1 MIFISI
7 VSLMPQLQL
16 EGAKAFTEYDTTNET
31 KTFEKD
37 DAVSILI
44 DLYFSE
50 GDLVPLLNIRQNSL

>member
-1 MIFISI
+1 
-7 VSLMPQLQL
+7 MPQLQL
-16 EGAKAFTEYDTTNET
+16 EEAKAFTEYDTTNET

-50 GDLVPLLNIRQNSL
+50 GDLGPLLNIRQNSL

>member
-1 MIFISI
+1 
-7 VSLMPQLQL
+7 MPQLQL
-16 EGAKAFTEYDTTNET
+16 EGAKTFTEYDTTNET

-50 GDLVPLLNIRQNSL
+50 GDLGPLLNIRQNSL